1 MFFRIVVLVLGLNII
16 FSIGCAPIAGEG
28 DRITSAKSE
37 LPETP
42 EPQPTKRAVPFEI
55 LNSSPTELCDR
66 LSEIELLP
74 YKDPNETDP
83 IYEALVAKGAQAYP
97 CLVEKITDKKRM
109 PDPRQAPHW
118 QHYAVGDT
126 AVFILVRIIGGDDD
140 LLQEKLLKEMLP
152 PPYREEWKTNGI
164 YAYFNYVSEPKNRK
178 ELQKWWK
185 NWLNDY
191 KK

>member
-1 MFFRIVVLVLGLNII
+1 MAMRISAFIIGTLGVL
-16 FSIGCAPIAGEG
+16 SIGCSIVANDKGSIVSTLTGVP
-28 DRITSAKSE
+28 S
-37 LPETP
+37 TP
-42 EPQPTKRAVPFEI
+42 EPAPTKPPIPVQL
-55 LNSSPTELCDR
+55 LNASAAELCDR
-66 LSEIELLP
+66 LGEITLLP

-83 IYEALVAKGAQAYP
+83 IYEALIAKRAEAYP

-126 AVFILVRIIGGDDD
+126 AVFILVQIIGGDDD
-140 LLQEKLLKEMLP
+140 LLQEKLLREMLP
-152 PPYREEWKTNGI
+152 PPYREEWKTNGV

-185 NWLNDY
+185 NWLSDN